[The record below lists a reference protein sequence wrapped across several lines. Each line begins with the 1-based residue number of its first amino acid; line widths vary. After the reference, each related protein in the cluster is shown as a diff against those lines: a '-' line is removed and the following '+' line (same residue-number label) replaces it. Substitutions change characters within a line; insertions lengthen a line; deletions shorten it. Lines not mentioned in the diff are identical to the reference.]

1 MERCCK
7 FIFNPEHDLCLADGT
22 ADFIPPAAALQFA
35 RQGKWIAK
43 YMPVPQDAG
52 RVVPWGWNR
61 ALRKRLL
68 GQGFSLLELPSDE
81 ELEFIRVNSR
91 RELAVELLKD
101 LNMSNSGEDMQH
113 IPLQRSRLVSAD
125 YRIIARSMEEIESFL
140 QTHSRIVLKAPLSGS
155 GKGIRFVTGELMETD
170 RGWCRRTLQKQ
181 GTVIVEQR
189 LVVMKE
195 FAMLFEALPG
205 GKVVF
210 RGYSLFYATN
220 GAYNANI
227 LASDQYIENVLNESL
242 PYKLL
247 ESVRTKIIRWLQK
260 KLSGNYK
267 GFIGVD
273 QFVCEGGFLNPAVE
287 INLRTTMG
295 MVARNIY
302 DNHAGEFGLGE
313 ATHLFEPASGVLPL
327 NGSC

>member
-1 MERCCK
+1 MESTCK

-22 ADFIPPAAALQFA
+22 ADFIPPAAVLQFA
-35 RQGKWIAK
+35 QQGEWIAK

-68 GQGFSLLELPSDE
+68 GQGFSMQELPSDE
-81 ELEFIRVNSR
+81 QLEFIREHSR
-91 RELAVELLKD
+91 RELAVELL
-101 LNMSNSGEDMQH
+101 EA
-113 IPLQRSRLVSAD
+113 LQGVGIVPSD
-125 YRIIARSMEEIESFL
+125 YRIIARSLDEIESFL
-140 QTHSRIVLKAPLSGS
+140 GQHNRIVLKSPLSGS
-155 GKGIRFVTGELMETD
+155 GKGIRFVTDELMETD

-181 GTVIVEQR
+181 GAVIVEQR
-189 LVVMKE
+189 LEIQQE
-195 FAMLFEALPG
+195 FAMLFEALPDG
-205 GKVVF
+205 TVVF

-247 ESVRTKIIRWLQK
+247 ESVRTRIAGWLQE
-260 KLSGNYK
+260 KLQGNYK

-273 QFVCEGGFLNPAVE
+273 QFVCEGGLLNPAVE

-302 DNHAGEFGLGE
+302 DNYTREFSLGE
-313 ATHLFEPASGVLPL
+313 ATHLFDPICGIRPL
-327 NGSC
+327 NGSYSPQIHPQTP

>member
-1 MERCCK
+1 MERDYK

-22 ADFIPPAAALQFA
+22 ADFIPPAAVLQFA
-35 RQGKWIAK
+35 QQGEWIAK

-68 GQGFSLLELPSDE
+68 GQGFSMNELPSDE
-81 ELEFIRVNSR
+81 QLDFIRENSR
-91 RELAVELLKD
+91 RELAVELLEALK
-101 LNMSNSGEDMQH
+101 GVG
-113 IPLQRSRLVSAD
+113 IVSAD

-140 QTHSRIVLKAPLSGS
+140 QTHNRIVLKAPLSGS

-170 RGWCRRTLQKQ
+170 RGWCHRTLQKQ
-181 GTVIVEQR
+181 GAVIVEQR
-189 LVVMKE
+189 LEIQQE
-195 FAMLFEALPG
+195 FAMLFEALPDG
-205 GKVVF
+205 TVVF

-247 ESVRTKIIRWLQK
+247 ELVRTKIVGWLQE

-273 QFVCEGGFLNPAVE
+273 QFVCEGGILNPAVE

-302 DNHAGEFGLGE
+302 DNYTRELDLGE
-313 ATHLFEPASGVLPL
+313 ATHLFDPICGIHPPP
-327 NGSC
+327 GSC